1 MKATGVT
8 RSLDHLG
15 RIVIPVEIRR
25 NFEIKE
31 NDPLEIYVED
41 DRIILQKYKPRCTF
55 CGNDCSLTEFN
66 GKHLCAECIQ
76 QLKDI

>member
-25 NFEIKE
+25 NFDIREE
-31 NDPLEIYVED
+31 DQLEFYVEED
-41 DRIILQKYKPRCTF
+41 KIILKKFRPSCTF
-55 CGNDCSLTEFN
+55 CGNDTDLTVVGE
-66 GKHLCAECIQ
+66 KHICRKCIEII
-76 QLKDI
+76 KGM